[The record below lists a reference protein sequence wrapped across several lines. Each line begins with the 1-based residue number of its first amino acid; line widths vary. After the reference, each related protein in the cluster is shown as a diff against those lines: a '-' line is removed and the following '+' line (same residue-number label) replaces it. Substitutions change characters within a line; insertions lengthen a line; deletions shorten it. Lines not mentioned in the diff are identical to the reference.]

1 MAPPPGPY
9 SGTST
14 LALVARVSAFSL
26 GLVYG
31 SIKLKYLKAAREEE
45 ILDSETQAAREGEL
59 RRWFGRKEAMVAP
72 PPHSEWRKLSL
83 IRKLKPRHITEGE
96 WLCISFLPL
105 CLVMANNAFL
115 SKVLV
120 DHGALRI
127 ALQFCR
133 SFVLCSA
140 TALVLISIMRTTW
153 GSAIAYGH
161 GIFFSSPIH
170 ISLD

>member
-1 MAPPPGPY
+1 MISSLYFWLGD
-9 SGTST
+9 SGFPWLVSSCSYLILRT
-14 LALVARVSAFSL
+14 LFGHSLQILMLVLFSC
-26 GLVYG
+26 
-31 SIKLKYLKAAREEE
+31 
-45 ILDSETQAAREGEL
+45 L
-59 RRWFGRKEAMVAP
+59 R
-72 PPHSEWRKLSL
+72 RKLSL

-96 WLCISFLPL
+96 WLCISFLPLCFFFLIRFLPL

-153 GSAIAYGH
+153 GSAISYGH
-161 GIFFSSPIH
+161 GIFFSSQIH

>member
-59 RRWFGRKEAMVAP
+59 RR
-72 PPHSEWRKLSL
+72 RKLSL

-153 GSAIAYGH
+153 GSAISYGH
-161 GIFFSSPIH
+161 GILFSSQIH

>member
-26 GLVYG
+26 GLAYG

-45 ILDSETQAAREGEL
+45 IHSCWGEEGEL
-59 RRWFGRKEAMVAP
+59 RRWFGRKETMVAP
-72 PPHSEWRKLSL
+72 SPHSLINVKEWRKLSL

-105 CLVMANNAFL
+105 CLFMANNAFL
-115 SKVLV
+115 STVLV
-120 DHGALRI
+120 DMVLYI
-127 ALQFCR
+127 WLCNFVEVLY
-133 SFVLCSA
+133 FVLQ
-140 TALVLISIMRTTW
+140 LL
-153 GSAIAYGH
+153 
-161 GIFFSSPIH
+161 
-170 ISLD
+170 